1 VDRETSRREMGAGLL
16 AGGVAAGVF
25 ALCFVTAMLYIAS

>member
-1 VDRETSRREMGAGLL
+1 VDRETARRDLTAGLV
-16 AGGVAAGVF
+16 AGGIAAGVF

>member
-1 VDRETSRREMGAGLL
+1 VDREQARASISAALV
-16 AGGVAAGVF
+16 AGGVAAAVF